1 MHYITH
7 SGYDYSE
14 KRCVNVAEW
23 FVNEYLSRYNID
35 INIHHCRLV
44 NREGVYGWCWATDCD
59 YRPREFDIEI
69 HNQLPIHMYI
79 ETLLHELWHV
89 YQHVKG
95 DLKDKYGKRLW
106 KGVDH
111 SKIDYDNQPWEK
123 EAVKMEKIL
132 YRKYKFFSRKSAIC
146 NFLFS

>member
-1 MHYITH
+1 MFHLTH

-59 YRPREFDIEI
+59 YRYREFDIEI
-69 HNQLPIHMYI
+69 HNHLPLYMYI
-79 ETLLHELWHV
+79 ETLLHELRQV
-89 YQHVKG
+89 YQLDTG
-95 DLKDKYGKRLW
+95 DLKDWYGMRW
-106 KGVDH
+106 CEGVDH
-111 SKIDYDNQPWEK
+111 
-123 EAVKMEKIL
+123 
-132 YRKYKFFSRKSAIC
+132 
-146 NFLFS
+146 

>member
-1 MHYITH
+1 MFHLTH

-14 KRCVNVAEW
+14 KRCVDVAEW
-23 FVNEYLSRYNID
+23 FVDEYLSRYNID
-35 INIHHCRLV
+35 INIHHCRLI
-44 NREGVYGWCWATDCD
+44 NRESGYGWCWATVCD

-69 HNQLPIHMYI
+69 DNQLPMYMYI

-95 DLKDKYGKRLW
+95 DLKDRYGKRCW

-111 SKIDYDNQPWEK
+111 SKIDYENQPWEK

-132 YRKYKFFSRKSAIC
+132 YRKYKSFSRKSAIC
-146 NFLFS
+146 NFLFK

>member
-1 MHYITH
+1 MFYLTH

-14 KRCVNVAEW
+14 KRCVDVAEW

-69 HNQLPIHMYI
+69 HNQLRILMYI

-89 YQHVKG
+89 YQQVKC
-95 DLKDKYGKRLW
+95 DLKDRYGKRCS
-106 KGVDH
+106 KGVEH
-111 SKIDYDNQPWEK
+111 SKIDYENQPRQK
-123 EAVKMEKIL
+123 EAVKMEQIL
-132 YRKYKFFSRKSAIC
+132 YREYKSFSTKS
-146 NFLFS
+146 

>member
-1 MHYITH
+1 MFYLTH
-7 SGYDYSE
+7 SGYDYSQ
-14 KRCVNVAEW
+14 KRCVNVCEW
-23 FVNEYLSRYNID
+23 FVDEYLSRYNIN
-35 INIHHCRLV
+35 INVHHCRLV

-69 HNQLPIHMYI
+69 HNQLPIHMYV

-95 DLKDKYGKRLW
+95 DLKDRYGKRCW

-111 SKIDYDNQPWEK
+111 SKIDYENQPWEQ

-132 YRKYKFFSRKSAIC
+132 YRKYKSFSTKS
-146 NFLFS
+146 

>member
-1 MHYITH
+1 MLYLTH

-14 KRCVNVAEW
+14 KRCVDVTEW
-23 FVNEYLSRYNID
+23 IVDEYLSRYNID
-35 INIHHCRLV
+35 INIHNCRLV

-59 YRPREFDIEI
+59 HRPREFEIEI
-69 HNQLPIHMYI
+69 HNQLPIHIYI

-111 SKIDYDNQPWEK
+111 SKIDYENQPWEK

-132 YRKYKFFSRKSAIC
+132 YRKYKSFSRKSAIC
-146 NFLFS
+146 NFLFK

>member
-1 MHYITH
+1 MFHLTH

-14 KRCVNVAEW
+14 KRCVDVAEW
-23 FVNEYLSRYNID
+23 FVDEYLSRYNID
-35 INIHHCRLV
+35 INVHHCRLI
-44 NREGVYGWCWATDCD
+44 NRESVYGWCWATDCD

-69 HNQLPIHMYI
+69 DNQLPMHMYI

-111 SKIDYDNQPWEK
+111 SKIDYEKQPWEK
-123 EAVKMEKIL
+123 EAVKMEQIL
-132 YRKYKFFSRKSAIC
+132 YRQYKSFSTKS
-146 NFLFS
+146 

>member
-1 MHYITH
+1 MFHLTH

-14 KRCVNVAEW
+14 KRCVDVAEW
-23 FVNEYLSRYNID
+23 FVDEYLSRYNID

-69 HNQLPIHMYI
+69 HNQMPLHLYTQ
-79 ETLLHELWHV
+79 TLLHELWHV

-95 DLKDKYGKRLW
+95 HLKDKYGKRHW

-111 SKIDYDNQPWEK
+111 SQTGYEDQPWEI
-123 EAVKMEKIL
+123 EAHSMEEKL
-132 YRKYKFFSRKSAIC
+132 YREYISNS
-146 NFLFS
+146 SYSY

>member
-1 MHYITH
+1 MFHLTH

-14 KRCVNVAEW
+14 KRCVDVAEW
-23 FVNEYLSRYNID
+23 FVDEYLSRYNID
-35 INIHHCRLV
+35 INVHHCRLI
-44 NREGVYGWCWATDCD
+44 NRESVYGWCWATDCD

-69 HNQLPIHMYI
+69 DNQLPMHMYI

-95 DLKDKYGKRLW
+95 DLKDRYGKRCW

-111 SKIDYDNQPWEK
+111 SKIDYENQPWEK
-123 EAVKMEKIL
+123 EAVKMEKVL
-132 YRKYKFFSRKSAIC
+132 VTKYKQSC
-146 NFLFS
+146 

>member
-1 MHYITH
+1 MLYLTH

-14 KRCVNVAEW
+14 KRCVDVTEW
-23 FVNEYLSRYNID
+23 FVDEYLSRYNID
-35 INIHHCRLV
+35 INIHNCRLV

-59 YRPREFDIEI
+59 HRPREFEIEI
-69 HNQLPIHMYI
+69 HNQLPIHIYI

-111 SKIDYDNQPWEK
+111 SKIDYENQPWEK

-132 YRKYKFFSRKSAIC
+132 YRKYKSFSRKSAIC
-146 NFLFS
+146 KFLFS

>member
-1 MHYITH
+1 MLHLTH
-7 SGYDYSE
+7 SGYDYSQ
-14 KRCVNVAEW
+14 KRCVNVTEW
-23 FVNEYLSRYNID
+23 FVDEYLSRYNID
-35 INIHHCRLV
+35 INIHNCRLV

-59 YRPREFDIEI
+59 HRPREFEIEI
-69 HNQLPIHMYI
+69 HNQLPIHIYI

-111 SKIDYDNQPWEK
+111 SKIDYENQPWEK

-132 YRKYKFFSRKSAIC
+132 YRKYKSFSRKSAIC
-146 NFLFS
+146 KFLFS

>member
-1 MHYITH
+1 MLYLTH

-14 KRCVNVAEW
+14 KRCVDVTEW
-23 FVNEYLSRYNID
+23 FVDEYLSRYNID
-35 INIHHCRLV
+35 INIHNCRLV

-59 YRPREFDIEI
+59 HRPREFEIEI
-69 HNQLPIHMYI
+69 HNQLPIHIYI

-111 SKIDYDNQPWEK
+111 SKIDYENQPWEK

-132 YRKYKFFSRKSAIC
+132 YRKYKSFSKKS
-146 NFLFS
+146 

>member
-1 MHYITH
+1 MLYLTH

-14 KRCVNVAEW
+14 KRCVDVTEW
-23 FVNEYLSRYNID
+23 FVDEYLSRYNID
-35 INIHHCRLV
+35 INIHNCRLV

-59 YRPREFDIEI
+59 HRPREFEIEI
-69 HNQLPIHMYI
+69 HNQLPIHIYI

-111 SKIDYDNQPWEK
+111 SKIDYENQPWEK

-132 YRKYKFFSRKSAIC
+132 YRKYKSFSTKS
-146 NFLFS
+146 

>member
-1 MHYITH
+1 MFYLTH

-14 KRCVNVAEW
+14 KRCVDVAEW

-95 DLKDKYGKRLW
+95 DLKDRYGKRCW

-111 SKIDYDNQPWEK
+111 SKIDYENQPWEK
-123 EAVKMEKIL
+123 EAVKMEQIL
-132 YRKYKFFSRKSAIC
+132 YRKYKSFSTKS
-146 NFLFS
+146 

>member
-14 KRCVNVAEW
+14 KRCVDVAEW

-44 NREGVYGWCWATDCD
+44 NREGVYGWCWATDCE

-69 HNQLPIHMYI
+69 HNQLPMYMYI

-111 SKIDYDNQPWEK
+111 SKIDYENQPWEK

-132 YRKYKFFSRKSAIC
+132 YRKYKSFSRKSAIC
-146 NFLFS
+146 KFLFS